1 MDPRTFLPPRS
12 VATAD
17 PPRPGEPARP
27 LDRELGG
34 RPVVLAFLRHAGC
47 PFAEATL
54 ESLRDR
60 AGANPD
66 VRFVAVSHAPDA
78 ATRRWSAAVAGRG
91 DAVELIIDERRALYG
106 AWGLGRSSLSHFLGA
121 RSLRAATRLARQG
134 IRNRHPS
141 GTRWQT
147 GGTFALDR
155 EGVVRWAHVP
165 EHAGALPDL
174 DAAIAAARTE

>member
-17 PPRPGEPARP
+17 LPRPGQPAPP
-27 LDRELGG
+27 LEQELRG
-34 RPVVLAFLRHAGC
+34 RPVVVAFLRHVGC

-54 ESLRDR
+54 RELRER
-60 AGANPD
+60 AQGNPD
-66 VRFVAVSHAPDA
+66 VRFLAVSHAPDA
-78 ATRRWSAAVAGRG
+78 ATRRWSASVAGPP
-91 DAVELIIDERRALYG
+91 DVVELVIDERRALYG

-121 RSLRAATRLARQG
+121 SSLRAVSQLARQG

-147 GGTFALDR
+147 AGTFAVDR
-155 EGVVRWAHVP
+155 EGVVRWVHVP
-165 EHAGALPDL
+165 EHAGALADL
-174 DAAIAAARTE
+174 DVAIAAARAG

>member
-1 MDPRTFLPPRS
+1 MDPRTFLPPRP

-17 PPRPGEPARP
+17 APRPGQPAPP

-54 ESLRDR
+54 ARLRER
-60 AGANPD
+60 AQAHPD

-78 ATRRWSAAVAGRG
+78 ATRRWSAAVGG
-91 DAVELIIDERRALYG
+91 PSDAVELVIDERRALYG
-106 AWGLGRSSLSHFLGA
+106 AWGLGRSSVSHFLGA
-121 RSLRAATRLARQG
+121 RSLRAVTQLARQG
-134 IRNRHPS
+134 IRNRHPA

-147 GGTFALDR
+147 AGTFAIGRD
-155 EGVVRWAHVP
+155 GVVRWVHVP

-174 DAAIAAARTE
+174 EAAIAAARHG